1 MFRGIMASVANL
13 YVAESMEA
21 LNKQVTVPATKKA
34 AMLIKTA
41 PKLLENAERSLLEGD
56 QEKSYVLFMKYLQL
70 VQIIRNTKEYSADR
84 KFFDAML
91 PANGFKEALK
101 KSEELSLTLDK
112 RYENKRVARD
122 TKEMERMAAKMK
134 VEEEKRAAEAKV
146 TFRAM
151 EPTQLYSLMS
161 QKSTPFLLF
170 DSRPSAE
177 YKASHIA
184 HTYSL
189 NIPEEIIKA
198 ASIAKTIERDL
209 HIQDRLQWARRNK
222 VELLIFFDWNSEEFV
237 SNTPLAYLRDALYKW
252 DQGVEYKC
260 QKPVLLKG
268 GYENFALHYPMK
280 VTDPKQSRLPA
291 RLRSSTGKGTTNTI
305 SVKDVEYPD
314 DLLDNGFIKTPSPK
328 PTVTPK
334 SNSEDAV
341 ASGALVVSNGS
352 VVTRRNG
359 VGIFT
364 KPTVPDRGAK
374 PNFLLAP
381 TKSDSSSSSDFAATS
396 GLSDG
401 SDVTN
406 GAMNRAKLFDSG
418 SSTAMNTATLNDAFN
433 DDETS
438 SIESLPP
445 KAPKVDRSLKAKVL
459 LKARESG
466 GDRADKNLAEVLEAE
481 RELAEESVELEKR
494 ELMLE
499 DKWEMLRLKREKEA
513 EEDMRAEMAKNEE
526 KLFDELKRVNE
537 EKRLRDEENERLR
550 RQLSEMRREM
560 ESQDSQA
567 AEKMNVVIQERVE
580 AAIKEKDAERLRIQA
595 EVEEKRRA
603 RNRRRKKQQQQQQQ
617 EQEQEQAVEEKRR
630 QFERLKDGPS
640 SPASS
645 NLNRSFSSP
654 NIAEMLEEE
663 DRKAAAKSTR
673 GGAFPTP
680 RFDRT
685 NKPSALSNRGPRNF
699 QPVWGMG
706 KRGLT
711 GLKNLGNTCYMNSVL
726 QCLSNFTLPS
736 QYFMDMAFQQALN
749 ENSETRGEVA
759 LEYAELV
766 RALWSGQFKSISPVD
781 LKRIVGKYRVA
792 FAGYSQQDA
801 HEFYSFLMDML
812 HNDVNEIKHKVKLPE
827 LEFDKMDENEGADR
841 ALNLDKL
848 ADKSFIRDTFYGQ
861 RKSSLQCLRCGY
873 ESPKYEAFHELI
885 LQLPAGNGK
894 CTMRQLLANEL
905 KAETVEYSC
914 PKCKREGHAHKKFE
928 IIRLPLILTI
938 QLKRFYQD
946 DHGNWSK
953 KQNFVDFDLSF
964 DVGSFVRACGGKKNN
979 YREFTLYG
987 VSNHFGSME
996 GGHYTAYCYSQVY
1009 DKWHKYDDNEVSA
1022 MSPGNVKTSAAY
1034 ILFYSAKN

>member
-1 MFRGIMASVANL
+1 MASIVSL
-13 YVAESMEA
+13 HLAESMEE
-21 LNKQVTVPATKKA
+21 LNNKVTVPATKKA
-34 AMLIKTA
+34 SMLIKTA
-41 PKLLENAERSLLEGD
+41 PKLLENAERALLEGD
-56 QEKSYVLFMKYLQL
+56 EEKSYVLFMKYLQL
-70 VQIIRNTKEYSADR
+70 VQVIRSSKEYSADKR
-84 KFFDAML
+84 FFDAML

-101 KSEELSLTLDK
+101 KSEELSSTLGK
-112 RYENKRVARD
+112 RYEKRRVARD
-122 TKEMERMAAKMK
+122 AKEMERMAAKMK

-151 EPTQLYSLMS
+151 EPTQLYSLMN

-184 HTYSL
+184 HPYSL

-198 ASIAKTIERDL
+198 GSIAKNIEQKL
-209 HIQDRLQWARRNK
+209 HIEDRLQWARRNK
-222 VELLIFFDWNSEEFV
+222 VELLIFLDWNSEEFFP
-237 SNTPLAYLRDALYKW
+237 STPLAYLKDALYKW

-280 VTDPKQSRLPA
+280 VTDPKQSKLPA
-291 RLRSSTGKGTTNTI
+291 RLKSTTGKRTNTI

-328 PTVTPK
+328 PTVTLK
-334 SNSEDAV
+334 SNGEDAL
-341 ASGALVVSNGS
+341 ASGALIVSNGS
-352 VVTRRNG
+352 VATGRNDE
-359 VGIFT
+359 GIVT

-374 PNFLLAP
+374 PNFLLAA
-381 TKSDSSSSSDFAATS
+381 TKSDSSSGSDITATS
-396 GLSDG
+396 GLSD
-401 SDVTN
+401 VTN
-406 GAMNRAKLFDSG
+406 GTANRARLFDSD
-418 SSTAMNTATLNDAFN
+418 SSTAISTATASTMNTLNDAFN
-433 DDETS
+433 EASNNNTS
-438 SIESLPP
+438 SNESFPPP

-459 LKARESG
+459 LKTRESG
-466 GDRADKNLAEVLEAE
+466 GDKNLADVLEAE
-481 RELAEESVELEKR
+481 RDLAEESVELERR

-499 DKWEMLRLKREKEA
+499 REWEVLRLRREKEA

-526 KLFDELKRVNE
+526 MLVDELKRVNE
-537 EKRLRDEENERLR
+537 EKRLRDEENEGLR
-550 RQLSEMRREM
+550 RQLSEVRREM

-567 AEKMNVVIQERVE
+567 AEKMNAVIQQRVE
-580 AAIKEKDAERLRIQA
+580 AAIREKDAERLRIQA

-603 RNRRRKKQQQQQQQ
+603 RRRKKQQQQQQQ
-617 EQEQEQAVEEKRR
+617 HQEQQEQEQAAEEKRR
-630 QFERLKDGPS
+630 QFERLKDEPTS
-640 SPASS
+640 SASS

-663 DRKAAAKSTR
+663 DRKAAAAKSAR
-673 GGAFPTP
+673 GGVIPTP
-680 RFDRT
+680 RFDRAS
-685 NKPSALSNRGPRNF
+685 KPSALSNRGPRNF

-711 GLKNLGNTCYMNSVL
+711 GLKNLGNTCYMNSIL

-736 QYFMDMAFQQALN
+736 QYFMDTAFQRALN

-759 LEYAELV
+759 VEYAELV

-781 LKRIVGKYRVA
+781 LKRVVGKYRVA

-827 LEFDKMDENEGADR
+827 LEFDKMDENEGADM
-841 ALNLDKL
+841 AWNLDKSV
-848 ADKSFIRDTFYGQ
+848 DKSFIRDTFYGQ
-861 RKSSLQCLRCGY
+861 RKSSLQCLNCGY

-885 LQLPAGNGK
+885 LQLPPGNGK
-894 CTMRQLLANEL
+894 CTMRQLLHSEL

-914 PKCKREGHAHKKFE
+914 PKCKRDGHAHKKFE

-946 DHGNWSK
+946 DHGNWGK
-953 KQNFVDFDLSF
+953 KQNFVDFDLSC
-964 DVGSFVRACGGKKNN
+964 DVGSFVRACGGRKNN

-987 VSNHFGSME
+987 VANHFGSME

-1009 DKWHKYDDNEVSA
+1009 DKWHKYDDHEVSG